1 MNNQIKQDIL
11 TIESNIK
18 SLHQTYLNLKVLEGT
33 HAQKLS
39 SDQQKLDNAFQAAQ
53 QNIKNIQRNYQN
65 RIEAD
70 KDFLA
75 ELTAM
80 VSQLHPKYTKEYK
93 PGFATCPQSINM
105 NHIRVFYEMVIKDTA
120 ESFYNRLWKK
130 NGYYDFYRKECVH
143 RKADILLGDGDVIDL
158 GNERLTVI
166 HTPGH
171 SLGSVCYLGDGF
183 IVTGDTLF
191 ADTIGRCDL
200 FGGSSAQMEVSLERL
215 RTLDGALRIYPGH
228 GAPSLLGSALVS
240 AAYYF

>member
-1 MNNQIKQDIL
+1 MEIREVCPYSFGAN
-11 TIESNIK
+11 
-18 SLHQTYLNLKVLEGT
+18 TYIVASGT
-33 HAQKLS
+33 HALVVDPAVSVNAIVSAAGELGAQLEGILLTHGHFDHTVAVDTLRDALS
-39 SDQQKLDNAFQAAQ
+39 IPLYIHSDDA
-53 QNIKNIQRNYQN
+53 IM
-65 RIEAD
+65 
-70 KDFLA
+70 
-75 ELTAM
+75 LTD
-80 VSQLHPKYTKEYK
+80 
-93 PGFATCPQSINM
+93 G
-105 NHIRVFYEMVIKDTA
+105 
-120 ESFYNRLWKK
+120 KK
-130 NGYYDFYRKECVH
+130 NGYYDFYHKECVH